1 MNKFTYIISSLDDV
15 SGNADIA
22 NNCNIRINSL
32 PLEYNYFKVKVNT
45 FMINVGS
52 LDATYKDEV
61 YLYLVAN
68 NFISS
73 NQLIT
78 GNRVA
83 NVLGVVNTTNSGQI
97 TNINNSFVVR
107 NMNGSVINFQL
118 LDEGFEEVAVGN
130 FNQNGLITS
139 WTLILEFEGIQ

>member
-15 SGNADIA
+15 SGNNDRA

-32 PLEYNYFKVKVNT
+32 PLEYNYFKVRVNT

-52 LDATYKDEV
+52 LETAYKDKV
-61 YLYLVAN
+61 FLYLVAN

-73 NQLIT
+73 HQLIT
-78 GNRVA
+78 GNRVP
-83 NVLGVVNTTNSGQI
+83 NVLAVVNTTNDGQI
-97 TNINNSFVVR
+97 TNIDNSFVVR

-118 LDEGFEEVAVGN
+118 LDDGFDEVAVGD
-130 FNQNGLITS
+130 FNQNNLITT
-139 WTLILEFEGIQ
+139 WTLILEFEGLQ

>member
-15 SGNADIA
+15 NGNKYNAS
-22 NNCNIRINSL
+22 NCFLRINSL
-32 PLEYNYFKVKVNT
+32 PQEYNYFKVKVNT
-45 FMINVGS
+45 FIINLGS
-52 LDATYKDEV
+52 LDTTFTASSYIT
-61 YLYLVAN
+61 LVAN

-73 NQLIT
+73 NQLTT
-78 GNRVA
+78 GNRVP
-83 NVLGVVNTTNSGQI
+83 NVLAVVNANNDGQI

-118 LDEGFEEVAVGN
+118 LDGEFTSLTGSI
-130 FNQNGLITS
+130 NQNGLDTS

>member
-15 SGNADIA
+15 SGNNDRA

-32 PLEYNYFKVKVNT
+32 PQEYNYFKVKVNT

-52 LDATYKDEV
+52 LDAAYKNEV

-97 TNINNSFVVR
+97 TNIDNSFVVR

-130 FNQNGLITS
+130 FNQNGLVTS